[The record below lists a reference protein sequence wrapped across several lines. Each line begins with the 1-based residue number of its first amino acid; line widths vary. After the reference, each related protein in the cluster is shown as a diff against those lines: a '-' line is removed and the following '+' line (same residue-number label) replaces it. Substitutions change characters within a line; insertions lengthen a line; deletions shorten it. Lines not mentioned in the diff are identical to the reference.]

1 MKKILFTSLT
11 GYPNPNTGGPNKII
25 FEILKK
31 LDYARYNPSFFSYDA
46 KIEYKS
52 PEDLKI
58 NQENRIFTK
67 RKMGHNLYKK
77 NIFYRYITSSQLY
90 LGFHFLK
97 IDRFFRK
104 HYSFFSQFDVIH
116 IHDSLAAFYFINIA
130 KPKKILTV
138 HSKGSVTSEMKET
151 LNSFYLHNKL
161 DEFRERE
168 KIAYKSI
175 QTVTFP
181 SKAARDL
188 YLADLQLSEKQ
199 NTVIIYNG
207 IDTEYIKSIKQA
219 DILIKYGI
227 EKNKYEGLI
236 LNVANHVKPKNIDI
250 LIKTVMHIK
259 ENYNRN
265 YLLINAGTGYLTSEL
280 RKLSKELKVTN
291 LINFLGQIANEDV
304 IRLMKVCDFFIMPS
318 NRVAFDMVILEA
330 ISSGITV
337 ICSSDGG
344 NKEIITDGENGYII
358 DNVSP
363 QSIANIV
370 LNNRSLKS
378 FKQDTLVTIKD
389 MVKNYI
395 NIYMSLI
402 KNDGY

>member
-1 MKKILFTSLT
+1 
-11 GYPNPNTGGPNKII
+11 
-25 FEILKK
+25 
-31 LDYARYNPSFFSYDA
+31 
-46 KIEYKS
+46 
-52 PEDLKI
+52 
-58 NQENRIFTK
+58 
-67 RKMGHNLYKK
+67 MGHNLYKK

-151 LNSFYLHNKL
+151 LNSFYLQNKL

-175 QTVTFP
+175 ETVTFP